1 MTHEIIKITKV
12 SALEPYSIEV
22 TFHTGETKKIDLS
35 PILYGP
41 LYGALRD
48 WQTFKEVVV
57 NPEVATIEWPN
68 GADFDPET
76 LYHWEAY
83 KQELTARAQHWKH
96 QEA

>member
-1 MTHEIIKITKV
+1 MAHEIIQIYHV
-12 SALEPYSIEV
+12 SALDPYLIKV
-22 TFHTGETKKIDLS
+22 TFHTGEAKTINLS

-41 LYGALRD
+41 LYGALRN
-48 WQTFKEVVV
+48 WQTFKQVEV

-76 LYHWEAY
+76 LYHWENY
-83 KQELTARAQHWKH
+83 KQELMARALEWKH